1 MSYLCGGRYAAD
13 KARQSQLVKGGKVM
27 KALLKITLVIVIVGI
42 VYMLAQQTLKLNINF
57 DDLEI

>member
-1 MSYLCGGRYAAD
+1 
-13 KARQSQLVKGGKVM
+13 M